1 MDPKVSYLL
10 AQGLAGYSL
19 WAISVSLPGFVNQV
33 LLGHIVV
40 VQRVKNLSA
49 MREIQ
54 VRSLGGEDPLKEEMA
69 PHSAILAREIPWT
82 EEPGELQSMGLQ
94 RVITHNCATEHTTQT
109 HKVFI
114 YIRK

>member
-54 VRSLGGEDPLKEEMA
+54 VRSLGWEDPLENGMTT
-69 PHSAILAREIPWT
+69 HSSLLTLRISWT
-82 EEPGELQSMGLQ
+82 EEPGEPQSMGLH
-94 RVITHNCATEHTTQT
+94 RVGQD
-109 HKVFI
+109 
-114 YIRK
+114 

>member
-40 VQRVKNLSA
+40 VQRVKNLSV

-54 VRSLGGEDPLKEEMA
+54 VRSLGWEDPLENGMTT
-69 PHSAILAREIPWT
+69 HSSLLTLRISWT
-82 EEPGELQSMGLQ
+82 EEPGEPQSMGLH
-94 RVITHNCATEHTTQT
+94 RVGQD
-109 HKVFI
+109 
-114 YIRK
+114 